1 MAKGDFTNNEIELM
15 FKEIKLVLEHQNTVL
30 TEIKEQVKK
39 TNGRVTVLEMWR
51 ETMMAKITMVLAS
64 VGVVWALLKQFFFK

>member
-1 MAKGDFTNNEIELM
+1 MAKGDFTNSEIELM
-15 FKEIKLVLEHQNTVL
+15 FKEIKLVLSHQNDVL
-30 TEIKEQVKK
+30 SEIKAQVLK
-39 TNGRVTVLEMWR
+39 TNGRVTVLEMWK